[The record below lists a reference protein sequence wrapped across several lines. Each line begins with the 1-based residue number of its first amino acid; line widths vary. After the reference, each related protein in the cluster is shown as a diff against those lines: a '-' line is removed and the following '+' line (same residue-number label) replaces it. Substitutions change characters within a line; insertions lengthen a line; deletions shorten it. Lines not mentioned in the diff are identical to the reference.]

1 MKQIKNTYKLNWIK
15 KDNNNPPK
23 EYELI
28 CFLTYK
34 HKQWGF
40 GIGMLVKHIYGHEGP
55 DEWRV
60 EEGFEEWLFWKDV
73 RYWCYREDFMKFIL
87 DKELVKFK

>member
-1 MKQIKNTYKLNWIK
+1 MKQIKNMYKLNWIK
-15 KDNNNPPK
+15 KDNNNPP
-23 EYELI
+23 EEDELI

-40 GIGMLVKHIYGHEGP
+40 GIGMLVKQIYGHEGP

>member
-1 MKQIKNTYKLNWIK
+1 MKQIKNTYKLIWNK
-15 KDNNNPPK
+15 KNDNNPPK

-40 GIGMLVKHIYGHEGP
+40 GVGMLSKYI
-55 DEWRV
+55 WA
-60 EEGFEEWLFWKDV
+60 
-73 RYWCYREDFMKFIL
+73 
-87 DKELVKFK
+87 